1 MCGFV
6 SSKYIFL
13 FSIFDGNGV
22 DVMGVVVVKYK
33 YILIACAG
41 GNRKATGLICKYF
54 IGGWDLEGFRIA
66 VMGSIVVCIRWWKER
81 IINRRRVRNWFINRL
96 GRTSLGLFLC
106 RALVFS

>member
-22 DVMGVVVVKYK
+22 DLIGVVVVKYK

-54 IGGWDLEGFRIA
+54 TGCGDLEGCLIA
-66 VMGSIVVCIRWWKER
+66 VMVSIVFWIRWWK
-81 IINRRRVRNWFINRL
+81 
-96 GRTSLGLFLC
+96 
-106 RALVFS
+106 